1 MSYST
6 DNTLRD
12 RPKVPDR
19 TRRVYGSAA
28 SRLGAVRAQAQR
40 AVTLPQLLDEVVN
53 DLEKH
58 SDIEAA
64 LTEFFDMVG
73 TLLQLDAM
81 ALFTVP
87 DSVSETP
94 VLIQGRDTANHATIT
109 PELPPQL
116 LARIRLQQKGF
127 MTLDRQDGPC
137 APNDVFPIGRPVQWG
152 IAVAIRQRDTISGV
166 LVLAARRAPEV
177 KGNLQSWLEDLGKH
191 LGWCMAHVQLTR
203 QMPLASMLQALDST
217 VGALAVTD
225 ARGRIQYANAAFL
238 THSGRSRRE
247 VIGRT
252 LSALFTRMEDIS
264 TDGSGPWHER
274 PTVGL
279 GTNKTLVKGAQ
290 ADAQHLEL
298 RLTPVLDDRGAVS
311 HGLALLNEYTPPVPE
326 VVDDDDTYRGLLG
339 AFPGRTVL
347 LDRLQM
353 SLNRMRRGTSRPGMV
368 VINLD
373 RFRVVTESLGE
384 YAGNQLLLQVAHR
397 IESLVSDSDTVAWL
411 GADEFGVLLEDV
423 PDPTQAIRVCQELE
437 AHLKEPLDVE
447 DGQFFATCSAGIAMA
462 TRECR
467 QARELLRDATTALSR
482 AKKSQSAVYCLFDR
496 DMHREAIR
504 RLELETDLRRAVE
517 RGELLLH
524 FQPIVDLKRGTID
537 SFEALV
543 RWDRSAQ
550 QIVGP
555 DQFIPIAED
564 TGLIVE
570 MGRWV
575 LQSACLEARKWLD
588 AVGPAAPSV
597 SVNVSPR
604 QFEHHDIYEHVL
616 EALEASGLPPQRLK
630 LEITESCLM
639 ERVREKI
646 DLLNRLRELGV
657 MTHVDD
663 FGTGYSSLG
672 LLTQLPV
679 DSLKIDR
686 SFVSRMASGDADGKV
701 VRAVI
706 ELAHSLGMKVTAEG
720 IEYDDQRNE
729 LLQLACDRGQ
739 GYLFSRPITAEAAIN
754 AMKKRRK

>member
-1 MSYST
+1 MGSV
-6 DNTLRD
+6 
-12 RPKVPDR
+12 RPQGK
-19 TRRVYGSAA
+19 
-28 SRLGAVRAQAQR
+28 QR
-40 AVTLPQLLDEVVN
+40 AVTLPQLLDEVVQ
-53 DLEKH
+53 DLE
-58 SDIEAA
+58 SQGDIESA

-81 ALFTVP
+81 ALFSVP
-87 DSVSETP
+87 DNVSESP
-94 VLIQGRDTANHATIT
+94 ILIQGRDTAKH
-109 PELPPQL
+109 ESLELVLPPQL

-127 MTLDRQDGPC
+127 MSLDRNEGPC
-137 APNDVFPIGRPVQWG
+137 AANDVFPIGRPLGWG
-152 IAVAIRQRDTISGV
+152 LAVTIRQRDAISGV
-166 LVLAARRAPEV
+166 LVLGAKQAPET
-177 KGNLQSWLEDLGKH
+177 KGNLQGWLGDLGNH

-203 QMPLASMLQALDST
+203 KMPLASMLQALDST

-225 ARGRIQYANAAFL
+225 ARGRIQYANSAFL
-238 THSGRSRRE
+238 VHAGRSKRE

-252 LSALFTRMEDIS
+252 LSGLFTRTEDLS
-264 TDGSGPWHER
+264 GDGEAPWHER
-274 PTVGL
+274 PSIGI
-279 GTNKTLVKGAQ
+279 GTNRTMVRGAQ
-290 ADAQHLEL
+290 PEAPNLEL

-311 HGLALLNEYTPPVPE
+311 HGLALLTEQAVQLPAVIE
-326 VVDDDDTYRGLLG
+326 DDETFSGLLG
-339 AFPGRTVL
+339 AFPGRPVL

-353 SLNRMRRGTSRPGMV
+353 SLNRMRRGRMRPALIV
-368 VINLD
+368 VNLD

-411 GADEFGVLLEDV
+411 GADEFAVLLEDV
-423 PDPTQAIRVCQELE
+423 PDPSDAIRLCRDLE
-437 AHLKEPLDVE
+437 NNLKAPIDLA
-447 DGQFFATCSAGIAMA
+447 DGQFFATCSAGIALA
-462 TRECR
+462 TRESR

-482 AKKSQSAVYCLFDR
+482 AKKAQHAMYCLFDR
-496 DMHREAIR
+496 DMHREALR

-575 LQSACLEARKWLD
+575 LESACMEARKWLD

-604 QFEHHDIYEHVL
+604 QFEHHDIYDHVL
-616 EALEASGLPPQRLK
+616 GALERSGLPPGRLK

-657 MTHVDD
+657 MTQVDD

-706 ELAHSLGMKVTAEG
+706 ELAHSLGLKVTAEG
-720 IEYDDQRNE
+720 IEYDDQRSE
-729 LLQLACDRGQ
+729 LLELACDRGQ
-739 GYLFSRPITAEAAIN
+739 GYLFSRPITAEAAIT
-754 AMKKRRK
+754 AMKKRRKR

>member
-1 MSYST
+1 V
-6 DNTLRD
+6 
-12 RPKVPDR
+12 RPK
-19 TRRVYGSAA
+19 GK
-28 SRLGAVRAQAQR
+28 QR
-40 AVTLPQLLDEVVN
+40 AVTLPQLLDEVVQ
-53 DLEKH
+53 DLESQ
-58 SDIEAA
+58 SDVEGA
-64 LTEFFDMVG
+64 LNEFFDMVG

-81 ALFTVP
+81 ALFSVP
-87 DSVSETP
+87 DNVSEAP
-94 VLIQGRDTANHATIT
+94 VLIQARDTVNHANVETT
-109 PELPPQL
+109 LPPQL

-127 MTLDRQDGPC
+127 MSLNRHEGPC
-137 APNDVFPIGRPVQWG
+137 APNDVFPIGRQIQWG
-152 IAVAIRQRDTISGV
+152 LAVAIRQRDAISGV
-166 LVLAARRAPEV
+166 LILGARQEPET
-177 KGNLQSWLEDLGKH
+177 KGNLQGWLEDLGKH

-203 QMPLASMLQALDST
+203 KMPLASMLQALDST

-225 ARGRIQYANAAFL
+225 ARGRLQYANTAFL
-238 THSGRSRRE
+238 AHAGRSRRE

-252 LSALFTRMEDIS
+252 ISALFTRIDDVS
-264 TDGSGPWHER
+264 SDGTAPWHER
-274 PTVGL
+274 PSVGL
-279 GTNKTLVKGAQ
+279 GTNTTLIRGAQ
-290 ADAQHLEL
+290 EGAPTLEL
-298 RLTPVLDDRGAVS
+298 QLSPVLDDRGSVS
-311 HGLALLNEYTPPVPE
+311 HGLALLTEQPVQLPA
-326 VVDDDDTYRGLLG
+326 VVPDDQDSFRGLLG

-353 SLNRMRRGTSRPGMV
+353 SLNRMRRGRTQPTMV
-368 VINLD
+368 IINLD
-373 RFRVVTESLGE
+373 RFRIVTESLGE

-397 IESLVSDSDTVAWL
+397 IESLVDDTDTVAWL

-423 PDPTQAIRVCQELE
+423 KDPRQAVRLCLDLK
-437 AHLKEPLDVE
+437 AHLQDPLDIA
-447 DGQFFATCSAGIAMA
+447 GNQFFATCSAGIALA
-462 TRECR
+462 THECR

-482 AKKSQSAVYCLFDR
+482 AKKSQTAMYCLFDR
-496 DMHREAIR
+496 DMHREALH
-504 RLELETDLRRAVE
+504 RLELETDLRMALE

-537 SFEALV
+537 SFEALI
-543 RWDRSAQ
+543 RWDRSLQ
-550 QIVGP
+550 QLVGP

-575 LQSACLEARKWLD
+575 LESACLEARKWLD

-604 QFEHHDIYEHVL
+604 QFEHPDIYEHVL
-616 EALEASGLPPQRLK
+616 GALERSGLPPGRLK

-646 DLLNRLRELGV
+646 ELLNRLRELGV
-657 MTHVDD
+657 MTQVDD

-706 ELAHSLGMKVTAEG
+706 ELAHSLGLKVTAEG

-729 LLQLACDRGQ
+729 LLELACDRGQ
-739 GYLFSRPITAEAAIN
+739 GYLFSRPITAEAAIT
-754 AMKKRRK
+754 AMKKRRSK